1 MGDQYSTV
9 KLAAVQAAPVWLDRD
24 ATVAKACALIEE
36 AGANGAEVIGFPECF
51 LPGFPDWYH
60 FYMPCSPQSLR
71 FAKELVKNAIE
82 VPSPATEAVCEAARR
97 ANAYVVIGMNERERG
112 AMGSLY
118 NAQLFI
124 DPSGEILG
132 VHRKLVPTL
141 TERLIHA
148 YSDGSS
154 VRTYKTPHGA
164 IGGLICGENTN
175 SLARFAL
182 LAQSERLHV
191 ASWPA
196 FTQGTA
202 ERSNFDGIDIRMRY
216 HAFEGRVFI
225 ISAAGVLDDA
235 CLDAMELDDAQR
247 ATMTS
252 RGGHSGILGP
262 NGQYIVGPADDTE
275 QILYADADLEEIIEG
290 KLSHDLTGHYNR
302 FDVFTLMMKS
312 VPREALHRDAVL
324 QDPGAGSEPAEAET
338 PGLVKLHQG
347 ERP

>member
-1 MGDQYSTV
+1 MGDRIPVV
-9 KLAAVQAAPVWLDRD
+9 KLAAVQAAPVWLDRE

-36 AGANGAEVIGFPECF
+36 AGDNGAEVIGFPEGF

-60 FYMPCSPQSLR
+60 FYMPRAPQSLR
-71 FAKELVKNAIE
+71 FARELVKNAIE

-97 ANAYVVIGMNERERG
+97 ANAHVVMGMNEREPG

-118 NAQLFI
+118 NAQLFVG
-124 DPSGEILG
+124 PTGEILG

-202 ERSNFDGIDIRMRY
+202 KRSNFDGIDIRMRY

-235 CLDAMELDDAQR
+235 CLEAMELDDAQK

-275 QILYADADLEEIIEG
+275 QILYADADLEEIIDG

-312 VPREALHRDAVL
+312 VPRDALYREVAADEIAA
-324 QDPGAGSEPAEAET
+324 AGEPAEAET
-338 PGLVKLHQG
+338 PGLVRLHPG
-347 ERP
+347 GRS

>member
-1 MGDQYSTV
+1 MGDQIPTV
-9 KLAAVQAAPVWLDRD
+9 MLAAVQAAPVWLDRD
-24 ATVAKACALIEE
+24 ATLAKACSLIEE
-36 AGANGAEVIGFPECF
+36 AGSNGAEVIGFPEGF
-51 LPGFPDWYH
+51 LPAFPDWYH
-60 FYMPCSPQSLR
+60 FYMPRAPQSLR

-82 VPSPATEAVCEAARR
+82 VPSPATEALCKAARR
-97 ANAYVVIGMNERERG
+97 ANAYVVMGMNEREPG

-124 DPSGEILG
+124 SPTDGILG

-141 TERLIHA
+141 TERLIHS

-164 IGGLICGENTN
+164 IGGLICGENIN

-182 LAQSERLHV
+182 LAQSERIHV

-196 FTQGTA
+196 FTQGNR
-202 ERSNFDGIDIRMRY
+202 ERSNFEGIDIRVRY
-216 HAFEGRVFI
+216 HAFEGRVFV

-235 CLDAMELDDAQR
+235 CLEAMELSDVQR

-262 NGQYIVGPADDTE
+262 DGRYIVGPVDDTE
-275 QILYADADLEEIIEG
+275 QILYADADLEKIIEG
-290 KLSHDLTGHYNR
+290 KLSHDITGHYNR
-302 FDVFTLMMKS
+302 FDIFTLMMKT
-312 VPREALHRDAVL
+312 VPREALHREPVMEET
-324 QDPGAGSEPAEAET
+324 GEESEPVEADT
-338 PGLVKLHQG
+338 PGLVKLH
-347 ERP
+347 RSARS

>member
-1 MGDQYSTV
+1 MGDQIPTV
-9 KLAAVQAAPVWLDRD
+9 KLAAVQAAPVWLDRE
-24 ATVAKACALIEE
+24 ATVDKACALIDE
-36 AGANGAEVIGFPECF
+36 AGREGAEVIGFPEGF
-51 LPGFPDWYH
+51 LPGFPDW
-60 FYMPCSPQSLR
+60 FNWYMPRSPQTTR
-71 FAKELVKNAIE
+71 FSTELIKNAIE

-97 ANAYVVIGMNERERG
+97 ARAYVVIGINEREPK

-124 DPSGEILG
+124 GPDGGILG

-154 VRTYKTPHGA
+154 VRTYDTPHGA

-182 LAQSERLHV
+182 LAQNERIHV

-196 FTQGTA
+196 FVL
-202 ERSNFDGIDIRMRY
+202 RDRNNFDAVDIRVRY
-216 HAFEGRVFI
+216 HALEGRIFV
-225 ISAAGVLDDA
+225 ISAAGVLTDD
-235 CLDAMELDDAQR
+235 CLDAMELNDEHR
-247 ATMTS
+247 ATIGC

-262 NGQYIVGPADDTE
+262 SGQYIAGPADDTE
-275 QILYADADLEEIIEG
+275 QIIYADADMEKIIEG

-302 FDVFTLMMKS
+302 FDIFTLMMKS
-312 VPREALHRDAVL
+312 VPREALHREPAL
-324 QDPGAGSEPAEAET
+324 EEAGAGIEHPEAET

-347 ERP
+347 GGR